1 MPYSNTKPIK
11 KFNRMSNKM
20 YLGLDLG
27 TSGLKG
33 VVIDDK
39 GNVLAQESASLSV
52 SSPHATWS
60 EQDPL
65 SWWQACIDV
74 IEQLQQRLDLSKLKA
89 LGLSGQMH
97 GATLLD
103 SQGNVLRPCILW
115 NDGRSQAQCQTLMAE
130 FPDLIER
137 SGNLAMPGFTAPKIR
152 WVQENE
158 PTVFEKLVFVLLPK
172 DYLAYRLT
180 GEMSSDCSD
189 AAGTLWLNPETRQ
202 WDDVLLAAT
211 GLTQANM
218 PIVYEGC
225 DLVGVL
231 SEEVAQLLKLPQLPV
246 VAGAGDNAAGAVGMG
261 VTNPG
266 QGFISLGTSGVYFT
280 VSESH
285 KANPENTVHAFCHA
299 LPNRWHQMGV
309 TLSAANS
316 LAWFSKLVGK
326 TVPELLD
333 GLEDSGLQCTS
344 VLFLP
349 YLSGERTPHNDPLAN
364 GQFVGLMNTTNVEAM
379 TLAVL
384 EGVAFSLL
392 DCQNALDSAGSVAD
406 ELSLIGGGAR
416 NAMWRQIIA
425 NVLNKR
431 LIYRDG
437 GDVGPGLGAA
447 RLALLGEQHGQGK
460 DIERLIKEYCTMP
473 EALEV
478 HEPEEATRSY
488 YQEKYALYQSLYQST
503 KDLNEKLALL
513 SY

>member
-1 MPYSNTKPIK
+1 
-11 KFNRMSNKM
+11 M

-39 GNVLAQESASLSV
+39 GNVLAQESLPLTV
-52 SSPHATWS
+52 DSPQATWS

-65 SWWQACIDV
+65 SWWQACKDV
-74 IEQLQQRLDLSKLKA
+74 VEQLQQRLDLSKLKA

-103 SQGNVLRPCILW
+103 AKGQVLRPCILW
-115 NDGRSQAQCQTLMAE
+115 NDGRSQAQCEAMMTQ

-137 SGNLAMPGFTAPKIR
+137 SGNLFMPGFTAPKIR
-152 WVQENE
+152 WVEENE
-158 PTVFEKLVFVLLPK
+158 PEVFAQLAYVLLPK

-180 GEMSSDCSD
+180 GSMSTDCSD

-202 WDDVLLAAT
+202 WDDALLAAT

-218 PIVYEGC
+218 PKVHEGC
-225 DLVGVL
+225 DVVGVL
-231 SEEVAQLLKLPQLPV
+231 SEEIALELGLSKLPV

-285 KANPENTVHAFCHA
+285 KANPQNTVHAFCHA

-316 LAWFSKLVGK
+316 LAWFAKLVDK
-326 TVPELLD
+326 SVAELLD
-333 GLEDSGLQCTS
+333 ALEDSEIEQTT

-364 GQFVGLMNTTNVEAM
+364 GQFIGLTNTANVEAM
-379 TLAVL
+379 TLAIL

-392 DCQNALDSAGSVAD
+392 DCQNALDSAGSAVD

-416 NAMWRQIIA
+416 SALWRQIIS

-447 RLALLGEQHGQGK
+447 RLALLGEQQSQGRN
-460 DIERLIKEYCTMP
+460 IESLIEEYCTMP
-473 EALEV
+473 EVLAV
-478 HEPEEATRSY
+478 HEPDDRLRSY
-488 YQEKYALYQSLYQST
+488 YQNKYDVYQSFYQST
-503 KDLNEKLALL
+503 KALNQKLMQL
-513 SY
+513 S